1 MPEAPLI
8 SVIMPAHNVAPF
20 IVQAISSVLN
30 QNIDT
35 LELIVINNGS
45 TDNTGDIVRDFSDER
60 IRLLEAGKLGPSGAR
75 NLGLQHARGQFITFL
90 DADDIYLP
98 ETLKFFLSAFESQ
111 PELQV
116 LYGGHPRYCDERL
129 NPCPGSESRLQPEYT
144 DLESFAN
151 RYPVAALFDNTIN
164 SQLSSIMLRAE
175 LIPTV
180 GLFDTALSIGEDF
193 EWILRLFKAANV
205 KICLHRFVIHYRCNP
220 ASMMHNRAHLRKRLA
235 GSRMLIKLIFSH
247 DFGDAEM
254 NRKCAYYAAKKWLD
268 LCEGM
273 TAQGHRLL
281 GAALL
286 KRFFMED
293 CFPKVCFLKR
303 LSKLSV
309 RLLMLSL
316 RNCSAR
322 QTVQPATS

>member
-1 MPEAPLI
+1 VPEAPLI
-8 SVIMPAHNVAPF
+8 SVIMPAHNAAPF
-20 IVQAISSVLN
+20 IAQAISSVLN
-30 QNIDT
+30 QNFNA

-45 TDNTGDIVRDFSDER
+45 TDNTGDIVRGLADER

-75 NLGLQHARGQFITFL
+75 NMGLQQARGKFITFL

-98 ETLKFFLSAFESQ
+98 ETLKFFLSEFDAQ

-116 LYGGHPRYCDERL
+116 VYGGHPRYCDENL
-129 NPCPGSESRLQPEYT
+129 NPRPGSEGRLQPENS
-144 DLESFAN
+144 DLENFAN

-175 LIPTV
+175 LLPTV
-180 GLFDTALSIGEDF
+180 GLFDTSLSIGEDF
-193 EWILRLFKAANV
+193 EWILRLFKAAQV
-205 KICLHRFVIHYRCNP
+205 KISLHRFVIHYRCNP
-220 ASMMHNRAHLRKRLA
+220 SSMMRNRAHLRKRLA
-235 GSRMLIKLIFSH
+235 GSRMLIKLIFAH

-254 NRKCAYYAAKKWLD
+254 NRKCAFYAAKKWLD
-268 LCEGM
+268 LCEGI

-286 KRFFMED
+286 KRFLMED

-309 RLLMLSL
+309 RLLLLTL
-316 RNCSAR
+316 RNGSTQKTAH
-322 QTVQPATS
+322 PATS